1 MPKSTAEMLKA
12 LEKLIDEYLEF
23 QRGRP
28 DLPQG
33 NLCELSEHELAQ
45 IVTAFQL
52 HKSEQEAAGQMSDLR
67 VFTDSARRQ
76 KTDTA
81 LAPNRFNDFWRVTCL
96 GAQDGPRAGLSPRP
110 AQEPR

>member
-12 LEKLIDEYLEF
+12 LEKLIDDYLAF

-33 NLCELSEHELAQ
+33 NLCELSEDELEQ

-52 HKSEQEAAGQMSDLR
+52 HKSEQEAAGQTERTGSR
-67 VFTDSARRQ
+67 TSGAGDSG
-76 KTDTA
+76 T
-81 LAPNRFNDFWRVTCL
+81 
-96 GAQDGPRAGLSPRP
+96 LSNL
-110 AQEPR
+110 